1 MNEPNQILR
10 PLGGLFLDLLSMLR
24 NKPFVPHSMTKL
36 RNLKYCK
43 LRTGSDSVIEIGTYK
58 GVTAKR
64 LSKIFTKVFT
74 IEINEELY
82 GKAKKN
88 LSKRLNVECFL
99 GDAINILP
107 DILNKTSNVILFCD
121 GHYSG
126 GDTGFGDDKEP
137 ILQELDI
144 IQNKMENI
152 AAVVID
158 DFRLFGVDEGW
169 PKKSEVFSKIETIF
183 IQSEWEI
190 SVLNDQILI
199 IKT

>member
-10 PLGGLFLDLLSMLR
+10 PLGGLLLDMLSMLR
-24 NKPFVPHSMTKL
+24 NQPFVPHSMTKL

-43 LRTGSDSVIEIGTYK
+43 LRTGADSVIEIGTYK

-64 LSKIFTKVFT
+64 LSRFFVNVFT
-74 IEINEELY
+74 IEINEQLHRE
-82 GKAKKN
+82 AKKN
-88 LSKRLNVECFL
+88 LSKRPNVECLL

-107 DILNKTSNVILFCD
+107 DILNKTTNVILFCD

-126 GDTGFGDDKEP
+126 GNTGFGDKKKP

-144 IQNKMENI
+144 IQNKMDDI
-152 AAVVID
+152 SAIVID
-158 DFRLFGVDEGW
+158 DFRLFGVDEDW
-169 PKKSEVFSKIETIF
+169 PQKSEVFSKIEKIF
-183 IQSEWEI
+183 SQSKWEI

-199 IKT
+199 IKI